1 MPQFF
6 DQAYDL
12 NRVVIQTNNGTTNIK
27 SKDML
32 IFDKYSDITS
42 SSGFY
47 GAVDLNLLILLI
59 FHYPMQICWPIRL
72 DC

>member
-27 SKDML
+27 TKDML

-42 SSGFY
+42 SSGF
-47 GAVDLNLLILLI
+47 
-59 FHYPMQICWPIRL
+59 MEQ
-72 DC
+72 